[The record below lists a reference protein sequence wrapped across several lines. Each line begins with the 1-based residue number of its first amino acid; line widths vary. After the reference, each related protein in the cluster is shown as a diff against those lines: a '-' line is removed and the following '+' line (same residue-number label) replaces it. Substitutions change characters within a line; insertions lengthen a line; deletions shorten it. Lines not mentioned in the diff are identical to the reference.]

1 MSVKTQSRACVIRF
15 RVELVKFLNHVVGYG
30 WEEDAPTLR
39 YVVGA
44 VHALVGLAV
53 RLVLLIAKHHG
64 PCEVDALLMN
74 LCFIYVLTGALAGMR
89 VPKLI
94 SVP

>member
-1 MSVKTQSRACVIRF
+1 MD
-15 RVELVKFLNHVVGYG
+15 KFLNHVFGYG

-53 RLVLLIAKHHG
+53 RLVLFMANRYRIR
-64 PCEVDALLMN
+64 EVEALLIK
-74 LCFIYVLTGALAGMR
+74 LCFIYAVTGALAGMR

-94 SVP
+94 GVP